1 MKKFYA
7 AALGML
13 ASTGVLIAE
22 PASTRADELKV
33 ESAWARA
40 SAGRNGAAFVTV
52 FNGSNAPDRLVGVA
66 SPVAPDVMVHRSFE
80 EGGTMKMEH
89 VATIPI
95 DVGQRIE
102 MKPGGLHIML
112 VNLKQPLRR
121 GEQFPLSLTF
131 ERSGIK
137 ETTVTVYGP
146 GAMEPK

>member
-13 ASTGVLIAE
+13 AATGVLIAE
-22 PASTRADELKV
+22 PASTRANELRV

-40 SAGRNGAAFVTV
+40 SAGRNGAPFVTV
-52 FNGSNAPDRLVGVA
+52 YNGGNAPDRLVGVA

-80 EGGTMKMEH
+80 EEGTMKMEH
-89 VATIPI
+89 VAAIPI
-95 DVGQRIE
+95 AAGQRIE

-112 VNLKQPLRR
+112 VNLKQPLKK
-121 GEQFPLSLTF
+121 GDQFPLSLTF
-131 ERSGIK
+131 ERGGTK